1 MILKFLLFLLPFTLF
16 AGDLVWSGKSVGLSK
31 SEQKEA
37 IGKYVLMKY
46 PSILI
51 KYPEKIKAWDEQVA
65 KAIEKEKA
73 IAKARAIAKE
83 KAIAK
88 ARAIAKA
95 KKIRKARAIAKKI
108 MARKRAIARA
118 KARAKAR
125 ARKRAMVIANNTV
138 TLKGLMW
145 QDNRAVKRT
154 KRTWQGAKSYCENL
168 KLFGFHNWKLPTK
181 TELKS
186 IVDKRKRPAIKQ
198 KFKHIMPSFYW
209 SSSPNLAYSRDAWGV
224 NFLYGYLSDYNKM
237 DKYYVRCI
245 RIK

>member
-73 IAKARAIAKE
+73 IAKA
-83 KAIAK
+83 
-88 ARAIAKA
+88 

-108 MARKRAIARA
+108 M
-118 KARAKAR
+118 